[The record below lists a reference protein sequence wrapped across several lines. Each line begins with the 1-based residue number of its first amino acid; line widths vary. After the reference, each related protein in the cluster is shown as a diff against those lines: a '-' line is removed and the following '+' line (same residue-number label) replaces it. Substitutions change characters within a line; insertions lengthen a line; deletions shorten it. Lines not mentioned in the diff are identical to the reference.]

1 MARKKV
7 NIDDGKSY
15 YNFKI
20 GTLEETQRALQRLMN
35 ATANEAFSLQQIRLM
50 KDIVETR
57 LKLFKIEELEQKVSL
72 LEELLDFKENED
84 L

>member
-7 NIDDGKSY
+7 NNDDKSY

-57 LKLFKIEELEQKVSL
+57 LRLFKIEELEAKVQL
-72 LEELLDFKENED
+72 LEELLDYKEQE
-84 L
+84 